1 VVSDPRAARLFDTG
15 PTGPGDVAASPFRA
29 DRDRIVGSP
38 FFTRLGGVTQVI
50 SPGGSGLLVH
60 NRLTHSLKV
69 AQVARGIA
77 ERFAADPALA
87 SLIERLGGLD
97 PDVVEAAALAHDLGH
112 PPFGHLGE
120 TVLDRLARE
129 RLGVPDGFEGN
140 AQSYRI
146 VTSTE
151 IRGVATIGLNVT
163 AAVRAAILKYPWTRS
178 GYPEPHPRFMT
189 PPPRGAS
196 PPPED
201 PDSGSAKFGAY
212 TTEVDDLVCAR
223 APFAG
228 KIPDWQQTV
237 EASVMDT
244 ADDIAYAIHDV
255 EDFHR
260 VGVLQQ
266 GTVAAELLGWQR
278 SAKELAKLPD
288 EALLAE
294 TRQNGRS
301 IERLR
306 RRIHRRDGW
315 IADDEAFAD
324 AVEQVRHELVD
335 GLLAAP
341 FDGSVEAEQFV
352 AGFSGRWTRR
362 LVDAVR
368 LVDDPPVRSGHVQI
382 APAQWHE
389 VQVLKLVH
397 QQFVLDRP
405 DLALHQRGQ
414 ARLLATLVEALL
426 SWIVDPSEE
435 SRLPRR
441 LFDLVELAEAEL
453 PDDTPDR
460 ATRARGRAIVDFVA
474 ALTDQQAVALMD
486 ALSGRSGQLWTD
498 AFVL

>member
-1 VVSDPRAARLFDTG
+1 MSDPRAARLFDTG

-77 ERFAADPALA
+77 ERFASDPALA